1 MASPEVEIYKSVKR
15 FSDFLKESVVNS
27 VVSKMQNMDNDIDT
41 GEMQDVVRIIEV
53 TFEQCNMNGFREVE
67 NAVQT
72 ALTTTTKT
80 KNARR

>member
-27 VVSKMQNMDNDIDT
+27 VVNKMQTMDSDIGKGEMNDI
-41 GEMQDVVRIIEV
+41 VRTIEV
-53 TFEQCNMNGFREVE
+53 TFEQCSMNGFREVE
-67 NAVQT
+67 STVQSS
-72 ALTTTTKT
+72 LTETSKT

>member
-15 FSDFLKESVVNS
+15 FSDFVKDSVVNS
-27 VVSKMQNMDNDIDT
+27 VVTKMQGLESSIT
-41 GEMQDVVRIIEV
+41 PGEMNDVVRIIEA

-67 NAVQT
+67 SVVQESLNRT
-72 ALTTTTKT
+72 SKT